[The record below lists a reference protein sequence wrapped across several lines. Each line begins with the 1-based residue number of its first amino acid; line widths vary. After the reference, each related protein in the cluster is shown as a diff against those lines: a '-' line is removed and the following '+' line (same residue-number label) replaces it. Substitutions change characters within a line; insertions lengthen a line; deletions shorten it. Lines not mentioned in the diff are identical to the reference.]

1 MASSH
6 KVSRG
11 RKKDLRVAVEGD
23 LYPPRPTLPGIF
35 FAGRFPP
42 LEVEELRPAEAFW
55 VFLGVAEEDMATAGC
70 DYLFEMVWFM
80 IL

>member
-1 MASSH
+1 
-6 KVSRG
+6 
-11 RKKDLRVAVEGD
+11 
-23 LYPPRPTLPGIF
+23 
-35 FAGRFPP
+35 

-55 VFLGVAEEDMATAGC
+55 VFSGVAEEDMATAGC